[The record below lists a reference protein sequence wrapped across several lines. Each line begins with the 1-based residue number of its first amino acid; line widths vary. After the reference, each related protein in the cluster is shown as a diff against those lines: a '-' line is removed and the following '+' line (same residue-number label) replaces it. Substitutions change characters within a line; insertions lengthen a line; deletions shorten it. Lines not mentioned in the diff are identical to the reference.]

1 MKHATIVRPEQPQDV
16 ADVYEIIRL
25 AFGQEAEA
33 RLVHDLRELT
43 GFDPLLSLVA
53 VRDHELLGHILF
65 TPIAIL
71 RDGATPLP
79 ALALAPIA
87 VLPQHQRAGI
97 GSLLVRE
104 GLAACRQR
112 SERLVIVVGH
122 PDYYPRFG
130 FRPAR
135 PLGIEVPFAVPDGT
149 FLVCDLARDSASA
162 NEPSSSQ
169 DSVGGMVQYPPPFP
183 SV

>member
-1 MKHATIVRPEQPQDV
+1 MQHSTIVRPEQSQDF
-16 ADVYEIIRL
+16 ADINEVTRL

-33 RLVHDLRELT
+33 RLVRELRACS

-65 TPIAIL
+65 TPVEIQ
-71 RDGATPLP
+71 RDGAAPLA
-79 ALALAPIA
+79 ALALAPLS
-87 VLPQHQRAGI
+87 VLPQHQRAGV
-97 GSLLVRE
+97 GSLLVRK
-104 GLAACRQR
+104 GLTACRRR

-135 PLGIEVPFAVPDGT
+135 PLGLEVPFAVPDEA
-149 FLVCDLARDSASA
+149 FLVCDLARDSAA
-162 NEPSSSQ
+162 GNVPELAP
-169 DSVGGMVQYPPPFP
+169 DFVVGLVQYPPPFLL
-183 SV
+183 V